1 MVTKEEV
8 LMILPWIEA
17 QVLEW
22 EKRAGLDHLAAFS
35 TEYGKASTLEQ
46 VAEHAGR
53 ARAPRQ
59 FLGALTRAAAKLE

>member
-17 QVLEW
+17 QMLEW
-22 EKRAGLDHLAAFS
+22 EATAGRDHLGSFS
-35 TEYGKASTLEQ
+35 TERTSATTLEQ
-46 VAEHAGR
+46 VAERTGR

-59 FLGALTRAAAKLE
+59 FLMALHNAAAKLE